1 MTIAKTFPAQTP
13 AAFDRH
19 LGRRLARRRQKLE
32 KSAADLDKAISA
44 PAGSVAR
51 FENGSQSM
59 GAAQLFALSCALDV
73 PVPYFF
79 KGLPALPEGP
89 PVEAPSAESLAG
101 AERFLDAFYKIPDA
115 NVRRDIL
122 GLLKAAVA
130 G

>member
-1 MTIAKTFPAQTP
+1 MTIAKIFPAQTP
-13 AAFDRH
+13 ADFDRR
-19 LGRRLARRRQKLE
+19 LGRRLARRRRELE

-51 FENGSQSM
+51 FESGRRSM
-59 GAAQLFALSCALDV
+59 GAAQLFALSNALGV
-73 PVPYFF
+73 SVRYFF
-79 KGLPALPEGP
+79 EGLPALPEGP
-89 PVEAPSAESLAG
+89 PVEAPSAESLAD
-101 AERFLDAFYKIPDA
+101 AERFLDVYYKIPDA